1 VSKAAKT
8 VFECTA
14 CGAQSP
20 KWLGRCPGCGSW
32 STLEENRV
40 APRSNRA
47 PARSGSGGVVP
58 VAIGDV
64 VADDAERFTTGIVE
78 LDRVLGGGVVRGGV
92 TLLGGEPGIGKS
104 TLLMQAVA
112 GVAAS
117 GKRVLYV
124 TGEESA
130 AQVAMRARRLGV
142 PDRLL
147 LLATTD
153 VGDALNA
160 LASERYDMAVIDSI
174 QTLRSSDLESAAG
187 SVCQLRDVAG
197 RLTEFAKTQH
207 VAMFVIG
214 HVTKDGSLAGPK
226 MLEHLVDTV
235 LSFEGDATYA
245 FRIIRATKNR
255 FGPAQELGVFEM
267 ASDGLREVA
276 DASSLFIAERPLR
289 ASGSVVLPT
298 TQGTRPLLVEVQA
311 LVAPALYGAPRRVT
325 TGLDAN
331 RLAVLLA
338 VLQRRAAVQVLDQDV
353 FASVAGGVRIDEPAV
368 DLALSVAIV
377 SSLRDRPVPAERAV
391 FGEIGLTGELRA
403 VARPAVRIQ
412 EAKKLGFT
420 HVVLP
425 QANIAHLSKEERAE
439 LTLLGAKDLDQALAL
454 AFGDD

>member
-1 VSKAAKT
+1 M
-8 VFECTA
+8 
-14 CGAQSP
+14 
-20 KWLGRCPGCGSW
+20 
-32 STLEENRV
+32 
-40 APRSNRA
+40 A
-47 PARSGSGGVVP
+47 PAGPRAASSPIP

-64 VADDAERFTTGIVE
+64 VADDAERFGTGIAE

-112 GVAAS
+112 GVAQS
-117 GKRVLYV
+117 GRRVLYV

-130 AQVAMRARRLGV
+130 AQVALRARRLGV

-153 VGDALNA
+153 VGDALSA
-160 LASERYDMAVIDSI
+160 LAAERYDMAVIDSI
-174 QTLRSSDLESAAG
+174 QTLRSADLESASG
-187 SVCQLRDVAG
+187 SVAQLRDVAG
-197 RLTEFAKTQH
+197 RLTQYAKTQA
-207 VAMFVIG
+207 VALFVIG

-226 MLEHLVDTV
+226 VLEHLVDTV
-235 LSFEGDATYA
+235 LSFEGDSTHA

-267 ASDGLREVA
+267 ASEGLREVA
-276 DASSLFIAERPLR
+276 DASALFISERPLR
-289 ASGSVVLPT
+289 AAGSVVLPT

-338 VLQRRAAVQVLDQDV
+338 VLQRRASVQVLDQDV
-353 FASVAGGVRIDEPAV
+353 FASVAGGARVDEPAV
-368 DLALSVAIV
+368 DLALCVAIV
-377 SSLRDRPVPAERAV
+377 SSLRDRPVPTEMAL

-403 VARPAVRIQ
+403 VPRPAVRIQ
-412 EAKKLGFT
+412 EAKKLGFRR
-420 HVVLP
+420 VLLP
-425 QANIAHLSKEERAE
+425 QANLTHLTASERSE
-439 LTLLGAKDLDQALAL
+439 LELCPATDLDHALAL
-454 AFGDD
+454 AFDR

>member
-1 VSKAAKT
+1 M
-8 VFECTA
+8 
-14 CGAQSP
+14 
-20 KWLGRCPGCGSW
+20 
-32 STLEENRV
+32 
-40 APRSNRA
+40 
-47 PARSGSGGVVP
+47 
-58 VAIGDV
+58 AIGDV
-64 VADDAERFTTGIVE
+64 AADDAERFGTGIVE

-130 AQVAMRARRLGV
+130 AQVALRARRLGV

-153 VGDALNA
+153 VNDALHA
-160 LASERYDMAVIDSI
+160 LSVERYDMAVIDSI
-174 QTLRSSDLESAAG
+174 QTLRSADLESASG
-187 SVCQLRDVAG
+187 SVAQLRDVAS
-197 RLTEFAKTQH
+197 RLTEYAKTQH
-207 VAMFVIG
+207 VALFVIG

-226 MLEHLVDTV
+226 VLEHLVDTV
-235 LSFEGDATYA
+235 LSFEGDATHA
-245 FRIIRATKNR
+245 FRIVRATKNR

-267 ASDGLREVA
+267 ASDGLRAVA

-289 ASGSVVLPT
+289 AAGSVVLPT
-298 TQGTRPLLVEVQA
+298 TQGTRPILVEVQA

-377 SSLRDRPVPAERAV
+377 SSLRDRPVMTDRAL
-391 FGEIGLTGELRA
+391 FGEVGLTGELRA

-420 HVVLP
+420 SVVLP
-425 QANIAHLSKEERAE
+425 QANLAHLTQDERSE
-439 LTLLGAKDLDQALAL
+439 LTLLGAKDLDQALSL
-454 AFGDD
+454 AFDEA

>member
-1 VSKAAKT
+1 V
-8 VFECTA
+8 
-14 CGAQSP
+14 
-20 KWLGRCPGCGSW
+20 L
-32 STLEENRV
+32 
-40 APRSNRA
+40 
-47 PARSGSGGVVP
+47 P
-58 VAIGDV
+58 VAIADV
-64 VADDAERFTTGIVE
+64 VADDAERFGTGIPE

-117 GKRVLYV
+117 GRRVLYV

-130 AQVAMRARRLGV
+130 AQVALRARRLGV
-142 PDRLL
+142 SDKLL

-160 LASERYDMAVIDSI
+160 LSSERYDMAVIDSI
-174 QTLRSSDLESAAG
+174 QTLRSADLESSAG
-187 SVCQLRDVAG
+187 SVGQLRDVAG
-197 RLTEFAKTQH
+197 RLTEYAKTQH
-207 VAMFVIG
+207 VALFVIG

-226 MLEHLVDTV
+226 VLEHLVDTV
-235 LSFEGDATYA
+235 LSFEGDATHAY
-245 FRIIRATKNR
+245 RIIRATKNR

-267 ASDGLREVA
+267 ASDGLRGVA
-276 DASSLFIAERPLR
+276 DASRMFIGERPLR

-298 TQGTRPLLVEVQA
+298 TQGSRPLLVEVQA

-325 TGLDAN
+325 TGLDSN

-377 SSLRDRPVPAERAV
+377 SSLRDRPVPPDRAL

-420 HVVLP
+420 RVVLP
-425 QANIAHLSKEERAE
+425 QANIAHLTADERKELKLSA
-439 LTLLGAKDLDQALAL
+439 AKDLDQALAM
-454 AFGDD
+454 AFEDD

>member
-1 VSKAAKT
+1 MSKAAKT
-8 VFECTA
+8 VYECTA

-40 APRSNRA
+40 APRSQRA
-47 PARSGSGGVVP
+47 PARSATAAVP
-58 VAIGDV
+58 VAIGEV
-64 VADDAERFTTGIVE
+64 VADDAERFSTGIVE

-142 PDRLL
+142 PEHLL

-160 LASERYDMAVIDSI
+160 LAAERYDMAVIDSI
-174 QTLRSSDLESAAG
+174 QTLRSADLESAAG
-187 SVCQLRDVAG
+187 SVGQLRDVAG
-197 RLTEFAKTQH
+197 RLTEYAKTQH
-207 VAMFVIG
+207 VALFVIG

-226 MLEHLVDTV
+226 VLEHLVDTV

-267 ASDGLREVA
+267 ASDGLRGVA

-353 FASVAGGVRIDEPAV
+353 FASVAGGVRVDEPAV
-368 DLALSVAIV
+368 DLALSIAIV
-377 SSLRDRPVPAERAV
+377 SSLRDRPVPNDRAI

-420 HVVLP
+420 RVVLP
-425 QANIAHLSKEERAE
+425 QANIAQLSQAERNE

-454 AFGDD
+454 AFADD

>member
-8 VFECTA
+8 IFECTA

-20 KWLGRCPGCGSW
+20 KWLGRCPGCGNW

-47 PARSGSGGVVP
+47 PARSGASGVLP
-58 VAIGDV
+58 VAIADV

-160 LASERYDMAVIDSI
+160 LAAERYDMAVIDSI
-174 QTLRSSDLESAAG
+174 QTLRSADLESSAG
-187 SVCQLRDVAG
+187 SVGQLRDVAG

-207 VAMFVIG
+207 VALFVIG

-226 MLEHLVDTV
+226 VLEHLVDTV
-235 LSFEGDATYA
+235 LSFEGDATHAY
-245 FRIIRATKNR
+245 RIIRATKNR

-267 ASDGLREVA
+267 ASDGLRAVA

-289 ASGSVVLPT
+289 AAGSVVLPT

-377 SSLRDRPVPAERAV
+377 SSLRDRPVPIDRAL

-425 QANIAHLSKEERAE
+425 HANIAHLSKDERAE
-439 LTLLGAKDLDQALAL
+439 LQLLGAKDLDEALAL